1 MNALDGVV
9 VVVVL
14 LAGIGGW
21 RFGFVARVLAWCGK
35 PPVSTE
41 DVPMTSTTTQRYGTA
56 AVAVARARYAHVVA
70 NDLMDNTMG
79 SGSWSSP
86 CTAPATFHK
95 PRPRR
100 PQVISS

>member
-1 MNALDGVV
+1 
-9 VVVVL
+9 
-14 LAGIGGW
+14 
-21 RFGFVARVLAWCGK
+21 
-35 PPVSTE
+35 
-41 DVPMTSTTTQRYGTA
+41 MTSTTTQRYGTA
-56 AVAVARARYAHVVA
+56 AVAVARARYAHVMA

-79 SGSWSSP
+79 ELAKTGSWSIP